1 MDTLF
6 FMEYMDARDL
16 AWKILL
22 DNNVVTFP
30 VNIQE
35 LINAY
40 NITLVKNNDAVQL
53 LKRLNISG
61 ENDACAIRLKQ
72 RYIIYNPDIYL
83 PRLRFSL
90 AHEFGHIVLGHI
102 KKNSVTPEVTE
113 HSEEQA
119 NIFASRLLAPA
130 IVAKAENI
138 TTEQQAAEF
147 FGLSAE
153 AAAIRFKR
161 FQDLYE
167 RDKFLT
173 SPLEKEY
180 FNLYITHKNK

>member
-6 FMEYMDARDL
+6 YMEYMDARDL
-16 AWKILL
+16 AWKILI

-35 LINAY
+35 VINEY
-40 NITLVKNNDAVQL
+40 NIILVKNSDAGQL
-53 LKRLNISG
+53 LNKLEISG
-61 ENDACAIRLKQ
+61 DNDACAIRLKQ
-72 RYIIYNPDIYL
+72 RYIVYNPDIYL

-102 KKNSVTPEVTE
+102 KKDSATPEETQ

-130 IVAKAENI
+130 IIAKIENI
-138 TTEQQAAEF
+138 TTELQAAEF

-153 AAAIRFKR
+153 SAAIRFKR
-161 FQDLYE
+161 LKELYE

-180 FNLYITHKNK
+180 YNLYISHKNK